1 MALIICDGVA
11 EKYGQLHLFEMKVN
25 YKPTMAD
32 SIKRNH
38 IRIYEIMANKGC
50 ENLHVVVLLVS
61 KEKMKLQAQE
71 NLRNSF
77 IDVIPN
83 VEIVVYTNEEIN
95 KK

>member
-1 MALIICDGVA
+1 
-11 EKYGQLHLFEMKVN
+11 
-25 YKPTMAD
+25 
-32 SIKRNH
+32 
-38 IRIYEIMANKGC
+38 MANKGC
-50 ENLHVVVLLVS
+50 ENLHVVLLLVS

-71 NLRNSF
+71 NLRLSF

>member
-1 MALIICDGVA
+1 
-11 EKYGQLHLFEMKVN
+11 MKVN

-32 SIKRNH
+32 SIKRNL
-38 IRIYEIMANKGC
+38 IRIYEIMANKVC
-50 ENLHVVVLLVS
+50 ENLHVVMLLVA
-61 KEKMKLQAQE
+61 KEKMTLQAQE